1 MFSKKGE
8 REYYD
13 IIYIIIYIIFIVYII
28 ILLYYIILFSSL
40 PPYTIIFIRQL
51 TFNF

>member
-28 ILLYYIILFSSL
+28 LYYIILFSSL

>member
-13 IIYIIIYIIFIVYII
+13 IIYIIIYI
-28 ILLYYIILFSSL
+28 LYYIILFSSL

>member
-8 REYYD
+8 RE
-13 IIYIIIYIIFIVYII
+13 
-28 ILLYYIILFSSL
+28 LLYYIILFSSL

>member
-13 IIYIIIYIIFIVYII
+13 IIYIIIYII
-28 ILLYYIILFSSL
+28 LYYSLLFPPSL
-40 PPYTIIFIRQL
+40 HHYFH
-51 TFNF
+51 

>member
-1 MFSKKGE
+1 MFSKKRGE

-28 ILLYYIILFSSL
+28 VLYYSLLFPSSL
-40 PPYTIIFIRQL
+40 HHYFH
-51 TFNF
+51 

>member
-28 ILLYYIILFSSL
+28 ILYYSLPSLLTPLFSL
-40 PPYTIIFIRQL
+40 D
-51 TFNF
+51 N

>member
-13 IIYIIIYIIFIVYII
+13 
-28 ILLYYIILFSSL
+28 YYTILFSSL
-40 PPYTIIFIRQL
+40 PSLL
-51 TFNF
+51 TPLFSLDN

>member
-13 IIYIIIYIIFIVYII
+13 IIYII
-28 ILLYYIILFSSL
+28 LYYIILFSSL

>member
-8 REYYD
+8 REYY
-13 IIYIIIYIIFIVYII
+13 V
-28 ILLYYIILFSSL
+28 LYYIILFSSL

>member
-28 ILLYYIILFSSL
+28 ILYYYTILFSSL
-40 PPYTIIFIRQL
+40 PSLL
-51 TFNF
+51 TPLFSLDN

>member
-1 MFSKKGE
+1 MFQKRGE
-8 REYYD
+8 REHYD

-28 ILLYYIILFSSL
+28 ILYYSLLFPPSL
-40 PPYTIIFIRQL
+40 HIIFIRQL

>member
-8 REYYD
+8 R
-13 IIYIIIYIIFIVYII
+13 V
-28 ILLYYIILFSSL
+28 LYYIILFSSL

>member
-13 IIYIIIYIIFIVYII
+13 IIYII

>member
-8 REYYD
+8 
-13 IIYIIIYIIFIVYII
+13 I
-28 ILLYYIILFSSL
+28 LYYIILFSSL

>member
-13 IIYIIIYIIFIVYII
+13 IIY
-28 ILLYYIILFSSL
+28 YYTILFSSL
-40 PPYTIIFIRQL
+40 PSLL
-51 TFNF
+51 TPLFSLDN

>member
-13 IIYIIIYIIFIVYII
+13 IIYIIIYIIFIVYI
-28 ILLYYIILFSSL
+28 YYTILFSSL
-40 PPYTIIFIRQL
+40 PSLL
-51 TFNF
+51 TPLFSLDN

>member
-1 MFSKKGE
+1 MFSKKRGE

-28 ILLYYIILFSSL
+28 YYIILFSSL

>member
-13 IIYIIIYIIFIVYII
+13 IIYIIIYI
-28 ILLYYIILFSSL
+28 YYTILFSSL
-40 PPYTIIFIRQL
+40 PSLL
-51 TFNF
+51 TPLFSLDN

>member
-13 IIYIIIYIIFIVYII
+13 I

>member
-13 IIYIIIYIIFIVYII
+13 IIYIIIYII
-28 ILLYYIILFSSL
+28 LYYIILFSSL

>member
-13 IIYIIIYIIFIVYII
+13 I
-28 ILLYYIILFSSL
+28 YYTILFSSL
-40 PPYTIIFIRQL
+40 PSLL
-51 TFNF
+51 TPLFSLDN

>member
-28 ILLYYIILFSSL
+28 ILYYTILFSSL
-40 PPYTIIFIRQL
+40 PSLL
-51 TFNF
+51 TPLFSLDN

>member
-28 ILLYYIILFSSL
+28 ILYYSLLF
-40 PPYTIIFIRQL
+40 PPSF
-51 TFNF
+51 